1 MATPQ
6 TNGRNMKN
14 SGLVVLFGIALIL
27 GFTACQNRPF
37 LTGSIYEDQSL
48 FVRLAIDHTVGG
60 GHSHPASMTTEE
72 MTTVLSGIMVEEPS
86 SLIPSVPLPGKD
98 KEPSRHPAFR
108 AAEINFLAPLLAKGL
123 NTARPEEV
131 VTFYWITQ
139 QPASIEQ
146 VTSGGVF
153 IDGDHLHFLLSNY
166 RSPTRYPPDAET
178 MQSLDGRSTPL
189 QPLVPQE
196 TLLTFNPITALVPLE
211 HGFLKNPFRSKRR
224 EIVVLFQTLTEDTV
238 RKSH

>member
-6 TNGRNMKN
+6 TNGCNMKN
-14 SGLVVLFGIALIL
+14 SGLVVLLGIALIL

-37 LTGSIYEDQSL
+37 LTETIYEDQSL
-48 FVRLAIDHTVGG
+48 FVRLAVDQSVGR
-60 GHSHPASMTTEE
+60 GHSHPASITTEE
-72 MTTVLSGIMVEEPS
+72 MTTVLSSIMVEEPG
-86 SLIPSVPLPGKD
+86 SLMPSVPFPGKD
-98 KEPSRHPAFR
+98 KEFPLHPAFR
-108 AAEINFLAPLLAKGL
+108 TEEIALLAPLLAKGL

-139 QPASIEQ
+139 QPAPIER

-153 IDGDHLHFLLSNY
+153 INGDHLHFLLSNY

-196 TLLTFNPITALVPLE
+196 TLLTFSPITALVPRE
-211 HGFLKNPFRSKRR
+211 QGFLKNPFKSKRQ
-224 EIVVLFQTLTEDTV
+224 EIVILFKKLAGDTA
-238 RKSH
+238 R

>member
-1 MATPQ
+1 MSTPQ

-14 SGLVVLFGIALIL
+14 SVLVVLLGIALIL

-48 FVRLAIDHTVGG
+48 FVRLAIDQTVGG
-60 GHSHPASMTTEE
+60 GHSHPARMTTEE

-86 SLIPSVPLPGKD
+86 SLMPSVPFPGKD
-98 KEPSRHPAFR
+98 IELPLHPAFR
-108 AAEINFLAPLLAKGL
+108 TEEIALLAPLLAKGL

-139 QPASIEQ
+139 QPAPIEH

-178 MQSLDGRSTPL
+178 MRSLDGRSTPL
-189 QPLVPQE
+189 QPLVPQDS
-196 TLLTFNPITALVPLE
+196 LLTFNPITALVPPE
-211 HGFLKNPFRSKRR
+211 QGFFKNPFRSKRQ
-224 EIVVLFQTLTEDTV
+224 EIAVLFQTLTDDTGPE
-238 RKSH
+238 SH

>member
-1 MATPQ
+1 M
-6 TNGRNMKN
+6 NN
-14 SGLVVLFGIALIL
+14 SGLVVLLGIALLL

-48 FVRLAIDHTVGG
+48 FVRLAVDQTVGG

-72 MTTVLSGIMVEEPS
+72 MTAVLSGVMIEEPT
-86 SLIPSVPLPGKD
+86 SLLPSLPIPGKND
-98 KEPSRHPAFR
+98 VPPRHPAFH
-108 AAEINFLAPLLAKGL
+108 AAEIAFLAPLLAKGL
-123 NTARPEEV
+123 TTAKPDEV
-131 VTFYWITQ
+131 VTFYWMTQ
-139 QPASIEQ
+139 QPAPIEH

-211 HGFLKNPFRSKRR
+211 QGFLKNPFRSKRR
-224 EIVVLFQTLTEDTV
+224 EIVVLFQTLTEDAV

>member
-1 MATPQ
+1 
-6 TNGRNMKN
+6 MKN
-14 SGLVVLFGIALIL
+14 SGLVVLMVVALLL

-48 FVRLAIDHTVGG
+48 FVRLAVDQTVGG
-60 GHSHPASMTTEE
+60 GHSHPASMTAEK
-72 MTTVLSGIMVEEPS
+72 MATVLSGLMVEEPG
-86 SLIPSVPLPGKD
+86 SLMPSVPFPGKD
-98 KEPSRHPAFR
+98 KEPPRHPAFR
-108 AAEINFLAPLLAKGL
+108 MEEIALLAPLLAKGL

-139 QPASIEQ
+139 QPAPIEH

-178 MQSLDGRSTPL
+178 MRYVDGRSTPL
-189 QPLVPQE
+189 QSIAPQE
-196 TLLTFNPITALVPLE
+196 TILGFHQTSALIPPE
-211 HGFLKNPFRSKRR
+211 QGFLKNPFRAKRR
-224 EIVVLFQTLTEDTV
+224 EIVVLLSKLAEESTSTTQE
-238 RKSH
+238 SH